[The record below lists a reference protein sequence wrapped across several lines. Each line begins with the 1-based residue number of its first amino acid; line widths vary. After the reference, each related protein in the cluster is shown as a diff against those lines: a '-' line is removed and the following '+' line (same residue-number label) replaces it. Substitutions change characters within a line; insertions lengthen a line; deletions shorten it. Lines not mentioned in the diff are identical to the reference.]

1 MDVTSKFL
9 AKSEFYS
16 NNGTIHQGLFI
27 IGDNKI
33 YYDLDVPENQID
45 LENTDYSTYELVQL
59 PMDPMEQLQLDFK
72 NGGNLTAELSTIQ
85 DLIYRVDPTFDPG
98 TVFAVVIGD
107 MGVVGEGPNIPD
119 FQEQP
124 TWTMFW
130 DSLAVENSN
139 DPNNLADFQVLVS
152 DNEDGSP
159 TALGDIFSA
168 LGYDTMSTSPTNAGI
183 PFKISGASNYSAT
196 VGDVG
201 GYFNN
206 VSDLSSL
213 RFGNDFTL
221 EIDLIKLPTT
231 DNVLDL
237 TGNQGHAGHVIITT
251 SDQPA
256 GATTEGTT
264 LDLRVPVGFTFDLAP
279 SLDGY
284 LDLNVVQVGTAGDD
298 AITGG
303 ASHDNIDALDGND
316 TIDGGYGN
324 DVLDGGNGADT
335 FVFEDGDGH
344 DIIQK
349 FVSEE
354 DKLFIT
360 IDGVTETYS
369 LGQGDMTLADWKGEE
384 PANGNDNLVISVDEV
399 EGRTLLTYGVS
410 LDNTIDLG
418 VPEVAANV
426 VIAETGERWGDYIMY
441 GVYAS
446 SDMTIETM
454 NATLTWWDKD
464 YSLISGSIA
473 EGARAIDETTSE
485 AIFSANGAFAID
497 SFEGRKVSFDD
508 NDTYDGISFAF
519 NEQNSS
525 ETPVSIDIA
534 KGELLVEFMLER
546 DATQSKL
553 DTITLTDLDIDGG
566 FSSNNPFT
574 FDFAYD
580 TFNIDLVTHSSLDA
594 RAPNGKIFISDGSV
608 VDGLALTPKAV
619 QTTDAAEWGD
629 NIVEYDIN
637 LRVSRPI
644 LELEN
649 VSMPH
654 EETPGDGYLLEV
666 KGNIDVHS
674 FIDQISADLP
684 AGLATQFY
692 EVDSTLLAM
701 SDVDLDNKVNWAEA
715 LDSTAVTPIFA
726 RDSDPETQGF
736 YAWGSSVAYPTTVII
751 ELDTAALGN
760 YGGYVA
766 TEGTFTIGSF
776 LGASYP
782 AGDGESFAIE
792 YVSGAGAIEEVQWDV
807 VSGKMMPGIT
817 GSDTS
822 ISIDWQSLSDDVH
835 TTTDTFV
842 INDGYEAVILG
853 DKFYEN
859 PIGFKPSVTAQ
870 DASLVLDMVA
880 STGPN
885 YTNTQYISADFN
897 QDGKVDVVDAEQILK
912 YSARMVAEDVSVSE
926 VPQLEFIS
934 RPEWF
939 YIDDIEGT
947 NQDASAMNDVK
958 FDDMLDLF
966 VGRTENINATAVLTG
981 DVSAE
986 FINVPDGLNQIYLN
1000 DYMTVHDVM

>member
-9 AKSEFYS
+9 AKSEIYS
-16 NNGTIHQGLFI
+16 LDGMTTYHGLFI

-59 PMDPMEQLQLDFK
+59 PMEQLQLDFK

-107 MGVVGEGPNIPD
+107 MGVVGEGPTIPD

-124 TWTMFW
+124 TWTEFW
-130 DSLAVENSN
+130 DSVAVENSN

-168 LGYDTMSTSPTNAGI
+168 LRYDTMSTNAGIPSNAGI

-221 EIDLIKLPTT
+221 EIELIKLPTT

-237 TGNQGHAGHVIITT
+237 TGNQGHAGHVIITS

-256 GATTEGTT
+256 AEPPDGFT
-264 LDLRVPVGFTFDLAP
+264 LDVRVPVGSNVELAG
-279 SLDGY
+279 SLVGY

-298 AITGG
+298 
-303 ASHDNIDALDGND
+303 
-316 TIDGGYGN
+316 TIDGGDGN

-349 FVSEE
+349 FVSDE
-354 DKLFIT
+354 DKLSIT
-360 IDGVTETYS
+360 IGGKTEIYS
-369 LGQGDMTLADWKGEE
+369 LSQGNMTLADWTGD
-384 PANGNDNLVISVDEV
+384 ANAGNNTVIRVDEV

-519 NEQNSS
+519 NTQNST

-566 FSSNNPFT
+566 YSSNNPFT

-580 TFNIDLVTHSSLDA
+580 TLNIDLVTHSSLDA

-654 EETPGDGYLLEV
+654 EETLGDGYLLEV

-692 EVDSTLLAM
+692 EVDSILLAM
-701 SDVDLDNKVNWAEA
+701 SDVGSNGEGAGDGKVNWAEA
-715 LDSTAVTPIFA
+715 LASNAVTPIVA

-736 YAWGSSVAYPTTVII
+736 YAWGSSVAHPTTVII

-792 YVSGAGAIEEVQWDV
+792 YVSGAGAIEEVQWDAI
-807 VSGKMMPGIT
+807 SGKMIPGIT

-912 YSARMVAEDVSVSE
+912 YSARMVAEDVSSVSE

>member
-9 AKSEFYS
+9 AKSEFDS
-16 NNGTIHQGLFI
+16 NNGTIHHGLFI
-27 IGDNKI
+27 IGDDKI

-45 LENTDYSTYELVQL
+45 LENTDYSAYELVQL
-59 PMDPMEQLQLDFK
+59 PMEQLQLDFK

-168 LGYDTMSTSPTNAGI
+168 LGYDTMSTYPTNAGI

-369 LGQGDMTLADWKGEE
+369 LGQGDMTLADWKGD
-384 PANGNDNLVISVDEV
+384 ANAGNNTVIRVDEF
-399 EGRTLLTYGVS
+399 EGRTLLTYGVD

-519 NEQNSS
+519 NTQNST

-566 FSSNNPFT
+566 YSSNNPFT

-654 EETPGDGYLLEV
+654 EETLGDGYLLEV

-912 YSARMVAEDVSVSE
+912 YSARMVAEDVSSVSE

>member
-1 MDVTSKFL
+1 M
-9 AKSEFYS
+9 
-16 NNGTIHQGLFI
+16 
-27 IGDNKI
+27 
-33 YYDLDVPENQID
+33 
-45 LENTDYSTYELVQL
+45 
-59 PMDPMEQLQLDFK
+59 
-72 NGGNLTAELSTIQ
+72 
-85 DLIYRVDPTFDPG
+85 
-98 TVFAVVIGD
+98 
-107 MGVVGEGPNIPD
+107 
-119 FQEQP
+119 
-124 TWTMFW
+124 
-130 DSLAVENSN
+130 
-139 DPNNLADFQVLVS
+139 
-152 DNEDGSP
+152 
-159 TALGDIFSA
+159 
-168 LGYDTMSTSPTNAGI
+168 
-183 PFKISGASNYSAT
+183 
-196 VGDVG
+196 
-201 GYFNN
+201 
-206 VSDLSSL
+206 
-213 RFGNDFTL
+213 
-221 EIDLIKLPTT
+221 
-231 DNVLDL
+231 
-237 TGNQGHAGHVIITT
+237 
-251 SDQPA
+251 
-256 GATTEGTT
+256 
-264 LDLRVPVGFTFDLAP
+264 GFTFDLAP

-335 FVFEDGDGH
+335 FVFKDGDGH

-399 EGRTLLTYGVS
+399 EGRTLLTYGVN

-497 SFEGRKVSFDD
+497 SFEGLKVSFDD

-519 NEQNSS
+519 NEQNST

-553 DTITLTDLDIDGG
+553 DTIMLTDLDIDGG
-566 FSSNNPFT
+566 YSSNNPFT

-580 TFNIDLVTHSSLDA
+580 TLNIDLVTHSSLDA

-701 SDVDLDNKVNWAEA
+701 SDVDSDNKVNWAEA
-715 LDSTAVTPIFA
+715 LDSNAVTPIFA

-807 VSGKMMPGIT
+807 GSGKMIPGIT